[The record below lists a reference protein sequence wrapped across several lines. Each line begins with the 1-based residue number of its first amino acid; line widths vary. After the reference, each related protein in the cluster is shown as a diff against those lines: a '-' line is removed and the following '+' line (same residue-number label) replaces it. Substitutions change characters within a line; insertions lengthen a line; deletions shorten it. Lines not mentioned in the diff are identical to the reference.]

1 MTGVQTCALPISR
14 NTFYNPSYVNDYKN
28 WGIIEKSNFSG
39 AAGSTAEGGMFTN
52 GAGSAAITQIGYVSD
67 TTPLIGGSYG
77 IAFAYTY
84 SQNLGLP
91 SGTPLALAYSDYCND
106 ATGYSSG
113 NNFGVSGYWQPSQS
127 GLIPSVSWGVG
138 TGTYNIQ
145 SGAHFGGGQFT
156 GTTGVTIASWYT
168 GLQWTNVL
176 VHGNDFGMAV
186 GQAPYVTQLGTN
198 TSDTPRSITDST
210 TGTGSTGANDSNY
223 MWEWWY
229 KVQVTDNIT
238 VTETTD
244 GFGLFTDKSIVAM
257 RVNGELRQSSTTG
270 NMIWTCAQLI
280 HFFSR
285 NFTLKPG
292 MVIIT
297 GTPSGT
303 AWSCDAELGGK
314 WHGTDG
320 MVPATGYLKDG
331 DEIICEIEG
340 IGRLSNP
347 IVETRR

>member
-1 MTGVQTCALPISR
+1 MLFRS
-14 NTFYNPSYVNDYKN
+14 
-28 WGIIEKSNFSG
+28 
-39 AAGSTAEGGMFTN
+39 
-52 GAGSAAITQIGYVSD
+52 
-67 TTPLIGGSYG
+67 
-77 IAFAYTY
+77 
-84 SQNLGLP
+84 
-91 SGTPLALAYSDYCND
+91 
-106 ATGYSSG
+106 SSG

-238 VTETTD
+238 VTPA
-244 GFGLFTDKSIVAM
+244 LFYISNLAGQLGTL
-257 RVNGELRQSSTTG
+257 NQSG
-270 NMIWTCAQLI
+270 
-280 HFFSR
+280 
-285 NFTLKPG
+285 G
-292 MVIIT
+292 
-297 GTPSGT
+297 SGT
-303 AWSCDAELGGK
+303 AANNVLGGLVK
-314 WHGTDG
+314 T
-320 MVPATGYLKDG
+320 TFQF
-331 DEIICEIEG
+331 
-340 IGRLSNP
+340 
-347 IVETRR
+347 